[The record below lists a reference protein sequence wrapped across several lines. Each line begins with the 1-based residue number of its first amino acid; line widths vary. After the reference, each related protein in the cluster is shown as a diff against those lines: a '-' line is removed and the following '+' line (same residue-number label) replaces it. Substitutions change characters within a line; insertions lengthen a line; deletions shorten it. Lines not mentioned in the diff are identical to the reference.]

1 MQSHDARTTKDVW
14 LPAPQTACTS
24 ALARLSCRDTAP
36 ARGAHGSCHARPVT
50 RCHAEHHEGRGAQGQ

>member
-1 MQSHDARTTKDVW
+1 MQSHDARTTKRRDVW

-50 RCHAEHHEGRGAQGQ
+50 VTHGT